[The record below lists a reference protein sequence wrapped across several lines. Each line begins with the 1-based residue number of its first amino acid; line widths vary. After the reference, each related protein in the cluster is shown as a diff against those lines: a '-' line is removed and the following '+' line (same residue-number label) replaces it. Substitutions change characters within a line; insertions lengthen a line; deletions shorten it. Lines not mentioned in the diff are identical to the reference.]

1 MHACICSSS
10 MPTGTPERRGDAFG
24 SSLRCESAANRR
36 GGRVS
41 VSGRIQEGRRKIW
54 HKISGWSRGNGGALP
69 CEGSHSGFGRH
80 CAPRLLWF
88 DPPPPPPLSLSVSVL
103 LFLSVSVPPC
113 LCVLLRKSVC
123 DRHSRDLRRCGWI
136 A

>member
-1 MHACICSSS
+1 MEELFHARALTQDLAVIVLHASS
-10 MPTGTPERRGDAFG
+10 GLTP
-24 SSLRCESAANRR
+24 
-36 GGRVS
+36 
-41 VSGRIQEGRRKIW
+41 
-54 HKISGWSRGNGGALP
+54 H
-69 CEGSHSGFGRH
+69 
-80 CAPRLLWF
+80 
-88 DPPPPPPLSLSVSVL
+88 PPPPLSLSVSVL